1 MRQSRSSFAS
11 ANVDFAT
18 GPRSPMLYNFEGCD
32 PRHASISRRLSRY
45 VICANAIARKCSVQ
59 RSVRTPISPP
69 YFTTMRS
76 KLVQGTK
83 SITCEKRVRPEYMT
97 VPRLKSQNR
106 VRNYRQNLKPCS
118 SRHQKKHPRNPYVA
132 ALFYKITLV
141 EPDST
146 DLMPTS
152 ITKSAV
158 VPCCYHLG

>member
-1 MRQSRSSFAS
+1 
-11 ANVDFAT
+11 
-18 GPRSPMLYNFEGCD
+18 
-32 PRHASISRRLSRY
+32 
-45 VICANAIARKCSVQ
+45 
-59 RSVRTPISPP
+59 
-69 YFTTMRS
+69 MRS

-106 VRNYRQNLKPCS
+106 VRNYRQNFKPCS

-146 DLMPTS
+146 DL
-152 ITKSAV
+152 KYRLK
-158 VPCCYHLG
+158 YHSKEWNEIQVRGYVRGMKIGLRGPFNSEVQRGDFWR